1 MDFDALLQL
10 VVHKKASDLF
20 ITSGWAPTI
29 KVNGTLQQVSKS
41 RLSSSQAMETVKS
54 IMTDEQRKEFE
65 DTKECQFAI
74 QRPDIG
80 RFRVSAFVQKDDAGM
95 VLRRIETI
103 IPTIEELNL
112 PPILTELSMTK
123 RGLIIFVGATGT
135 GKSTSLAAMV
145 GHRNRHSS
153 GHIITIEDPVEFVH
167 DHAGCVITQREV
179 GIDTESYEVALK
191 NTLRQAPDVILI
203 GEIRSRETMDHAM
216 TFAETGHLCL
226 STLHANNANQA
237 LDRIIHFFP
246 EDAHK
251 QLFMDLSLNLKA
263 MIAQQLVPTIDGK
276 GRKAVIEI
284 MLNTPLASDF
294 IRKGDIHKLK
304 ELMKNSTEQGM
315 QTFDQALY
323 NFYAN
328 GDISLENAINYA
340 DSSNEVR
347 LMIKLG
353 DAEKKS
359 TFKGDDDDNDDG
371 MVLVDNYDG

>member
-29 KVNGTLQQVSKS
+29 KVNGTLQQVSKT
-41 RLSSSQAMETVKS
+41 RLSANQTMEIVKS
-54 IMTDEQRKEFE
+54 VMSENQRKEFE

-74 QRPDIG
+74 ERPDIG
-80 RFRVSAFVQKDDAGM
+80 RFRVSAFIQKDHAGM
-95 VLRRIETI
+95 VLRRIETQ
-103 IPTIEELNL
+103 IPTVAELNIPL
-112 PPILTELSMTK
+112 MLEDLAMTK

-145 GHRNRHSS
+145 GHRNRNSS
-153 GHIITIEDPVEFVH
+153 GHIITIEDPIEYVH

-203 GEIRSRETMDHAM
+203 GEIRSRETMEHAM

-237 LDRIIHFFP
+237 LDRIINFFP
-246 EDAHK
+246 EEAHQ

-263 MIAQQLVPTIDGK
+263 VIAQQLVPTIDGK
-276 GRKAVIEI
+276 NRKPVIEI
-284 MLNTPLASDF
+284 MINTPLASDY

-304 ELMKNSTEQGM
+304 ELMKNSNEQGM

-323 NFYAN
+323 GFYAS
-328 GDISLENAINYA
+328 GDISYESALNYA

-353 DAEKKS
+353 KS
-359 TFKGDDDDNDDG
+359 TVTSSPGDDDDDKG
-371 MVLVDNYDG
+371 MELIDNYDG